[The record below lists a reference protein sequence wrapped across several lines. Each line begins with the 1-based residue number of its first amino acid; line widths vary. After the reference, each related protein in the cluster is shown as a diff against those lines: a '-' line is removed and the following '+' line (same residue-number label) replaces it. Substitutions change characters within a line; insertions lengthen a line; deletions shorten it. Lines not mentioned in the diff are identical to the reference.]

1 MTNWQRAW
9 QKTSTGQTT
18 VCNTQ
23 HIKLK
28 TDQQEPHEKPEV
40 PWSLASNWT
49 IDNLFI

>member
-28 TDQQEPHEKPEV
+28 TDQQELHEKPGV